1 MNILNMDRSLRDA
14 FAAVLP
20 VENSIE
26 PYRLGVRPENIE
38 VSGESGLAV
47 KVETI
52 EYLGADTLLMCRSL
66 EQEIVVSVSGM
77 SDVRVGDQVKLNWES
92 KHIHLFSLATGQRL
106 EY

>member
-38 VSGESGLAV
+38 VSGGESGLAV

-52 EYLGADTLLMCRSL
+52 EYLGGADTC
-66 EQEIVVSVSGM
+66 
-77 SDVRVGDQVKLNWES
+77 
-92 KHIHLFSLATGQRL
+92 
-106 EY
+106 